1 MDHWFIGS
9 RRRTASAQRT
19 RCGRRCASKPAG
31 GASRRFFWQS
41 VSTCKFSRMVNFS
54 ITTAV
59 LIYNWYYT
67 LDVTAVRHKYKY
79 FYFLHRGAMVPVSP
93 PSLLSTSVCARMVP
107 QTSMQK
113 ASTDRA
119 KPRYRRFGKLAESL
133 VPTQRGPCARS
144 TARGERAA
152 CSSVAP
158 PSVMFAKR
166 TREDG
171 GRGNMHL
178 IKKTCKNTK
187 KTPLLAAPQRVCAVR

>member
-1 MDHWFIGS
+1 M
-9 RRRTASAQRT
+9 
-19 RCGRRCASKPAG
+19 
-31 GASRRFFWQS
+31 
-41 VSTCKFSRMVNFS
+41 
-54 ITTAV
+54 
-59 LIYNWYYT
+59 L
-67 LDVTAVRHKYKY
+67 RHKYKY

-171 GRGNMHL
+171 TPPGVGETAQPAVLCGWLQSSPRGAPFSLSHVGSYSVARHSD
-178 IKKTCKNTK
+178 
-187 KTPLLAAPQRVCAVR
+187 AARRHTQRHTLRDAAQS